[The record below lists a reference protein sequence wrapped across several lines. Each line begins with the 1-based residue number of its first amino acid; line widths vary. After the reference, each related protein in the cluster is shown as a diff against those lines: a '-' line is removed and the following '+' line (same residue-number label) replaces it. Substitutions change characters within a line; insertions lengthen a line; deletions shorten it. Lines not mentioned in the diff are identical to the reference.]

1 MMTAWYTPSPLS
13 PYPSS
18 RPELDDP
25 EDEEGLLRARTY
37 VESLLDDLVS
47 QGIPPNRIVLGG
59 FSQGHAVSLLTGLT
73 SAKYADK
80 LAGLVCLSG
89 YLPLHDRIQLLR
101 SEADLPST
109 VGLVPM
115 FIVRGQSDIL
125 VPKRYLRMQL
135 EKLKELGVAD
145 SALEVHEYEGLG
157 HRLSPQELMDLCTW
171 LEKVIP
177 PLA

>member
-1 MMTAWYTPSPLS
+1 M
-13 PYPSS
+13 
-18 RPELDDP
+18 
-25 EDEEGLLRARTY
+25 
-37 VESLLDDLVS
+37 
-47 QGIPPNRIVLGG
+47 
-59 FSQGHAVSLLTGLT
+59 LTGLT

-89 YLPLHDRIQLLR
+89 YLPLQDRIQPLR
-101 SEADLPST
+101 TEADLPAT

-125 VPKRYLRMQL
+125 VPKRHLRLQL
-135 EKLKELGVAD
+135 EKLKELGVSD
-145 SALEVHEYEGLG
+145 TALDVHEYEGLG
-157 HRLSPQELMDLCTW
+157 HRVSPQELMDMCNW